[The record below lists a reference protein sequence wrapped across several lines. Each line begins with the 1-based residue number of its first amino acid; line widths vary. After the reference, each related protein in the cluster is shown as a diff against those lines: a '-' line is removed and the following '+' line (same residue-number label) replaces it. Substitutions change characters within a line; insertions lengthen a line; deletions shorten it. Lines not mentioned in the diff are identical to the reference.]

1 MATLAAKSQR
11 GTPLSWVKVE
21 LKLSEASI
29 ALNARRRPFSSPLAS
44 TLRDTHPHA
53 TLLTGTG
60 WDGKAWGMISPRM
73 PLRPIPPLHPL
84 PCFPKLSPSSCRL
97 FVC

>member
-29 ALNARRRPFSSPLAS
+29 ALNARRRLLEPACEH

-53 TLLTGTG
+53 TLLAGIG
-60 WDGKAWGMISPRM
+60 WDRKAWGIQCSTGENDW
-73 PLRPIPPLHPL
+73 I
-84 PCFPKLSPSSCRL
+84 RL
-97 FVC
+97 